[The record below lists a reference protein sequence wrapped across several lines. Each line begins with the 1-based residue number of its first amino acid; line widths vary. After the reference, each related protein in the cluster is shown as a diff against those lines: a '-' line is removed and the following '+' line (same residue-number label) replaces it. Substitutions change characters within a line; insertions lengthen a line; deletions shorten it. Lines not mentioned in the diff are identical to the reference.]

1 MKGSVGMGML
11 NHLVLG
17 LCPVNEWD
25 RRVRGDDGGRGRG
38 GSLGGSERV
47 RQRKNNVKGT
57 F

>member
-25 RRVRGDDGGRGRG
+25 RRVRGDDGGKRG
-38 GSLGGSERV
+38 GEFG
-47 RQRKNNVKGT
+47 RQRAGETAKK
-57 F
+57 

>member
-38 GSLGGSERV
+38 EFG
-47 RQRKNNVKGT
+47 RQRAGETAKK
-57 F
+57 